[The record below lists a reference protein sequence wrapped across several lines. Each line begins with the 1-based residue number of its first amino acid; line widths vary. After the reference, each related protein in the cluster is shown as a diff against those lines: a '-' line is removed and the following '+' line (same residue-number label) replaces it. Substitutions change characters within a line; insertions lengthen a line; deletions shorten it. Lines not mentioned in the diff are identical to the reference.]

1 MVRLLLVI
9 LPLAF
14 LIYGLIDCIRSD
26 SADVRSLPKAAW
38 VLVIV
43 LLPLIGVAMW
53 LIFGRPSYTPQ
64 PSAYPRQSMAPDDDP
79 DFLRNLET
87 ARRHRAEA
95 ERLRKL
101 KEELEA
107 RQAKLPDKKPGDD
120 DAAQDGTNRQD
131 KPGSTS

>member
-14 LIYGLIDCIRSD
+14 LIYGLIDCLRTD
-26 SADVRSLPKAAW
+26 SADMRSLPKPAW
-38 VLVIV
+38 LLVII
-43 LLPLIGVAMW
+43 LLPLIGVALW
-53 LIFGRPSYTPQ
+53 LIFGRPAYSPQ
-64 PSAYPRQSMAPDDDP
+64 PGSYPRPSMAPDDDP

-87 ARRHRAEA
+87 ARRHRAED

-101 KEELEA
+101 KAELEA
-107 RQAKLPDKKPGDD
+107 RAAKLPDKKPGDD
-120 DAAQDGTNRQD
+120 AAQDGTNRQE